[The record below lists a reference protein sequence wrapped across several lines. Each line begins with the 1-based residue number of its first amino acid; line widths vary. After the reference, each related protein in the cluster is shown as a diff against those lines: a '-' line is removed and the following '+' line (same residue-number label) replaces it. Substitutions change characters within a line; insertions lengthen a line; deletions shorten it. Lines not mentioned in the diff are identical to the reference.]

1 MRVQMVENNNQK
13 FQLNKFTTGK
23 FITKIQ
29 IVSLG
34 DYTEPNQA
42 DIIHTY
48 IYFYFDM
55 WATLMFTSQIK
66 QNFPVGK

>member
-55 WATLMFTSQIK
+55 
-66 QNFPVGK
+66 